1 MKFFP
6 AAILLVFAVAMTRV
20 EALSYRLPGEL
31 KEETPEVS
39 YCYSMGVLLG
49 ARTRR
54 QPGTRLCCSSS
65 LAVYWPA
72 ALSVFLHSST

>member
-6 AAILLVFAVAMTRV
+6 ASILLVFAVAMTRV
-20 EALSYRLPGEL
+20 EALSYGLPGEL
-31 KEETPEVS
+31 KEEATEVS
-39 YCYSMGVLLG
+39 YCYSMDVLG
-49 ARTRR
+49 ARRR